1 MRKIIVVKRIIDVR
15 FLKPDRF
22 FMINFDFED
31 DFYDLKKLRPCPSDL
46 AFRIGAR
53 LTKRLHLVDETCRF
67 DDDDDNIDDDD
78 NHNRR
83 TRFLGYSPIR
93 PIHL

>member
-1 MRKIIVVKRIIDVR
+1 
-15 FLKPDRF
+15 
-22 FMINFDFED
+22 MINFED
-31 DFYDLKKLRPCPSDL
+31 DFDFDDNFDDVKKLRPCPSDL

-67 DDDDDNIDDDD
+67 DDDDDNIDDVDK
-78 NHNRR
+78 HNRR

>member
-1 MRKIIVVKRIIDVR
+1 
-15 FLKPDRF
+15 
-22 FMINFDFED
+22 MINFDDHFGDHFED
-31 DFYDLKKLRPCPSDL
+31 DFDDVKKLRPCPSDL

-67 DDDDDNIDDDD
+67 DDDGNEFDDDDDDDIDDDD